1 RGTRKVKLY
10 FVIGDTTELASGER
24 TSLETEKAQYGDIH
38 ELTGFK
44 DGYSRLGLK
53 VIETFKGAQQLF
65 GKFRLLLKTDT
76 DSYVHIQRLIS
87 ALEEKG
93 AFELA
98 RIYAGEFWWGLP
110 ILQESL
116 KASTGLKDYPV
127 NARGAGYVLSFD
139 LVQFLAEATLPFK
152 ESEAEDAMIGTYLAP
167 FEFTRIDYN

>member
-1 RGTRKVKLY
+1 MNVTRLSFQRGKRKVKLY
-10 FVIGDTTELASGER
+10 FVIGDTTELTSGER
-24 TSLETEKAQYGDIH
+24 ASLETEKAQYGDIH

-53 VIETFKGAQQLF
+53 VIETFKVAQQLF

-76 DSYVHIQRLIS
+76 DSYVHVERLIS

-116 KASTGLKDYPV
+116 KASTGLKNYPV
-127 NARGAGYVLSFD
+127 NARDAFFGAARHFFSIRVCVWQADFVG
-139 LVQFLAEATLPFK
+139 QIRP
-152 ESEAEDAMIGTYLAP
+152 
-167 FEFTRIDYN
+167 